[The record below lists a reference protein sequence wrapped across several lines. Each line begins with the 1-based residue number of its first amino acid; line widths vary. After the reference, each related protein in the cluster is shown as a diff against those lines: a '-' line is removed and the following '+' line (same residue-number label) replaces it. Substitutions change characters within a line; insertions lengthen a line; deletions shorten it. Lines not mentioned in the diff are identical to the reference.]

1 MVTGQSALQQQELI
15 HIVLSTPASNQMLEL
30 KQQQVA
36 MQSHGDH
43 CETDSFALTPLSP
56 MELRE
61 IQELGETVLV
71 LCPAAPN

>member
-1 MVTGQSALQQQELI
+1 MPEL
-15 HIVLSTPASNQMLEL
+15 E
-30 KQQQVA
+30 QQQVA
-36 MQSHGDH
+36 VQSHGDH